1 MNAKVGGRNKIAGKG
16 VFIRSVYSFLRTWS
30 FALPA
35 ARYGTTVSSLWLLG
49 TPRFISLACIVP
61 RSAMVARQAA
71 IHLAW
76 IGDHLVGCA
85 CLVALAKIAKRE
97 IAKKSPKAQLTVRIV
112 FRFPHER
119 AKFDAGLP

>member
-1 MNAKVGGRNKIAGKG
+1 
-16 VFIRSVYSFLRTWS
+16 
-30 FALPA
+30 
-35 ARYGTTVSSLWLLG
+35 
-49 TPRFISLACIVP
+49 
-61 RSAMVARQAA
+61 MVARQAA

-119 AKFDAGLP
+119 AKFNAGLP